1 MHGFSVRDDPG
12 NVVRILDFIYGRTI
26 ADHVRDLASRIDH
39 ETHFYLHFP
48 KILDNF
54 IECVEAIRFLHE
66 RGEKHGDIRRDHI
79 LMDRD
84 TERYRWIDFD
94 YNFRHRENIYG
105 YDLFGLG
112 NVFMYLVGMGDVL
125 IPHIKTANPQVFGE
139 LSDDDT
145 NIVFN
150 NRIANLIKIYP
161 YIPEN
166 LNRILMHFSKSAN
179 VFYDHTLQLLDDL
192 NEFKSSF
199 FEREIRNEP

>member
-1 MHGFSVRDDPG
+1 MSGIWRP
-12 NVVRILDFIYGRTI
+12 RLTIRLIFIKY
-26 ADHVRDLASRIDH
+26 
-39 ETHFYLHFP
+39 FP
-48 KILDNF
+48 EILDNY

-79 LMDRD
+79 LLDRE
-84 TERYRWIDFD
+84 TGQWRWIDFD
-94 YNFRHRENIYG
+94 YNFRHRENMYG

-125 IPHIKTANPQVFGE
+125 IQDLKISNHPALSG

-150 NRIANLIKIYP
+150 NRVANLIKIYP

-179 VFYDHTLQLLDDL
+179 IFYDHTNQLLEDL
-192 NEFKSSF
+192 NDFKSSLAK
-199 FEREIRNEP
+199 REE